1 MSIQKYIQIKSTTM
15 NFKLLLLLMLF
26 VRMSSVAQNLNNIQ
40 FPGMQ
45 KNAARKEIRIPNIPG
60 YQTLKCDFH
69 IHTIFSDGDVWPTV
83 RVKEAWMEGL
93 DAIAITDHIEKQPS
107 KKYIGGDHN
116 ASFEVAQTEAREKNI
131 LLIRAGEVTRSMP
144 PGHLNALFLDDVNPL
159 DTQDPFDALMAA
171 KKQGAFIIWNHP
183 GWKAQQPDTCL
194 WMPMHQELFE
204 KGLINGIEIFNEQE
218 YYPIV
223 LNWCLNRNLAVISN
237 SDIHDVAGYFY
248 DLEKEHRPMTLVFAR
263 ERSLQSLKEAMFEQ
277 RTLAYFDNKLAG
289 KKELLEALFK
299 ASISAEPTGEKDRE
313 QRMLYEVKNISS
325 IPFIVKNMK
334 GQVITVP
341 AESTLILPLELND
354 YQELSILNLYT
365 TSESVLQVN
374 MP

>member
-1 MSIQKYIQIKSTTM
+1 
-15 NFKLLLLLMLF
+15 
-26 VRMSSVAQNLNNIQ
+26 
-40 FPGMQ
+40 
-45 KNAARKEIRIPNIPG
+45 
-60 YQTLKCDFH
+60 
-69 IHTIFSDGDVWPTV
+69 
-83 RVKEAWMEGL
+83 
-93 DAIAITDHIEKQPS
+93 
-107 KKYIGGDHN
+107 
-116 ASFEVAQTEAREKNI
+116 
-131 LLIRAGEVTRSMP
+131 
-144 PGHLNALFLDDVNPL
+144 
-159 DTQDPFDALMAA
+159 
-171 KKQGAFIIWNHP
+171 
-183 GWKAQQPDTCL
+183 
-194 WMPMHQELFE
+194 
-204 KGLINGIEIFNEQE
+204 
-218 YYPIV
+218 
-223 LNWCLNRNLAVISN
+223 
-237 SDIHDVAGYFY
+237 
-248 DLEKEHRPMTLVFAR
+248 MTLVFAR

-289 KKELLEALFK
+289 KKELLEAFFK